1 MIQLHLD
8 MNNKA
13 IIIKSLNEAVG
24 QFNDLISKLDQNEF
38 EANVNHK
45 WSAGQDLVH
54 LIKVLGIVN
63 IGFTLPKFVLR
74 LLYGMNKAEPRSFE
88 QLQMMYQNGLAGGA
102 KAPSIYVP
110 KPVLFKYKNELIR
123 KHQVSNEKFIHKMN
137 AHTDFELDHYL
148 LPHPILGKVS
158 LRELALFTS
167 FHTMHHFELLKSKLN
182 QIAE

>member
-1 MIQLHLD
+1 
-8 MNNKA
+8 MNNKT
-13 IIIKSLNEAVG
+13 IIIKSLNDAVG
-24 QFNDLISKLDQNEF
+24 QFNDLILNLDENEF

-63 IGFTLPKFVLR
+63 IGFTLPKFSLR
-74 LLYGMNKAEPRSFE
+74 LLYGMNKAAPRSFE

-110 KPVLFKYKNELIR
+110 KAVLFKDKHALIG

-137 AHTDFELDHYL
+137 THTDFDLDHYL

-167 FHTMHHFELLKSKLN
+167 FHTIHHFELLKSKLT
-182 QIAE
+182 QIPK